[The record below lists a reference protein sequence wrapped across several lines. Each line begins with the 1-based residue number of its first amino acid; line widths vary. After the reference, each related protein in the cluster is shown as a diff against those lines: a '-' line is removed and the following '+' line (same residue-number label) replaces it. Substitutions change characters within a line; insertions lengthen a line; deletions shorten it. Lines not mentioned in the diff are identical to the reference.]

1 MTISK
6 DILKETLALPP
17 LERAELAGRLL
28 SSLDIPDEK
37 IDKMWEKEVEERIDA
52 YEAGKIKAVSLEDVL
67 AKYK

>member
-17 LERAELAGRLL
+17 LERAELVGQLL

-37 IDKMWEKEVEERIDA
+37 IDKMWEKEVEERIEA
-52 YEAGKIKAVSLEDVL
+52 YEAGKIKAVSFEDVL